1 MIQRPNVNEQVERE
15 EAADDE
21 GVTNDEDAA
30 NEEDAGTL
38 DRSFKY
44 AIIVYAVV
52 EFFAI
57 ALLIHYK
64 LAR

>member
-1 MIQRPNVNEQVERE
+1 MTKERR
-15 EAADDE
+15 ARVTPDE
-21 GVTNDEDAA
+21 G
-30 NEEDAGTL
+30 AGTC

-44 AIIVYAVV
+44 AVIIYAVV

-57 ALLIHYK
+57 ALLLYYK

>member
-1 MIQRPNVNEQVERE
+1 MIQRPNVNRQDGRE
-15 EAADDE
+15 GVADD
-21 GVTNDEDAA
+21 
-30 NEEDAGTL
+30 EDAGTL

-57 ALLIHYK
+57 ALLIYYK

>member
-1 MIQRPNVNEQVERE
+1 MIRSPNVMK
-15 EAADDE
+15 
-21 GVTNDEDAA
+21 EDARGA
-30 NEEDAGTL
+30 ATAGENAGTS

-44 AIIVYAVV
+44 AVIIYAVV

-57 ALLIHYK
+57 ALVFYYK

>member
-1 MIQRPNVNEQVERE
+1 MTRE
-15 EAADDE
+15 KRARV
-21 GVTNDEDAA
+21 G
-30 NEEDAGTL
+30 DAGDAGNF

-44 AIIVYAVV
+44 AVIAYAVV

-57 ALLIHYK
+57 ALLLCYK

>member
-1 MIQRPNVNEQVERE
+1 MTKDKRVRE
-15 EAADDE
+15 AHD
-21 GVTNDEDAA
+21 
-30 NEEDAGTL
+30 EDAGTY

-44 AIIVYAVV
+44 AVIIYAVV

-57 ALLIHYK
+57 ALLLYYK

>member
-1 MIQRPNVNEQVERE
+1 VIQSPDANQQDERE
-15 EAADDE
+15 E
-21 GVTNDEDAA
+21 VTNDEGVADD
-30 NEEDAGTL
+30 EDAGTL

-44 AIIVYAVV
+44 AVIVYAVV

-57 ALLIHYK
+57 ALLIYYK

>member
-1 MIQRPNVNEQVERE
+1 MIR
-15 EAADDE
+15 
-21 GVTNDEDAA
+21 GVKVMKRSEDDAA
-30 NEEDAGTL
+30 TTDEDAGTF

-44 AIIVYAVV
+44 AVIIYAVV

-57 ALLIHYK
+57 ALVIYYK

>member
-1 MIQRPNVNEQVERE
+1 MTKDSRERV
-15 EAADDE
+15 AH
-21 GVTNDEDAA
+21 DA
-30 NEEDAGTL
+30 DAGTF

-44 AIIVYAVV
+44 AVIIYAVV

-57 ALLIHYK
+57 ALLLYYK

>member
-1 MIQRPNVNEQVERE
+1 MIRSSKVKKREGRAGAARVE
-15 EAADDE
+15 
-21 GVTNDEDAA
+21 G
-30 NEEDAGTL
+30 AGTS

-44 AIIVYAVV
+44 AVIVYAVV

-57 ALLIHYK
+57 ALLLYYK

>member
-1 MIQRPNVNEQVERE
+1 MIRSPNVMKKNGRR
-15 EAADDE
+15 AA
-21 GVTNDEDAA
+21 TA
-30 NEEDAGTL
+30 EEDAGTS

-44 AIIVYAVV
+44 AVIIYAVV

-57 ALLIHYK
+57 ALVLYYK

>member
-1 MIQRPNVNEQVERE
+1 MSQSPNATEGGARVGVARE
-15 EAADDE
+15 DE
-21 GVTNDEDAA
+21 G
-30 NEEDAGTL
+30 AGTF

-44 AIIVYAVV
+44 AVVVYAVV

-57 ALLIHYK
+57 ALLLYYK

>member
-1 MIQRPNVNEQVERE
+1 MIRSANVMKRNKHG
-15 EAADDE
+15 AA
-21 GVTNDEDAA
+21 TT
-30 NEEDAGTL
+30 EEDAGTL

-44 AIIVYAVV
+44 AVIIYAVV

-57 ALLIHYK
+57 ALVIYYK

>member
-1 MIQRPNVNEQVERE
+1 MTKEKRVR
-15 EAADDE
+15 
-21 GVTNDEDAA
+21 DAH
-30 NEEDAGTL
+30 EEDAGTF

-44 AIIVYAVV
+44 ALIIYVVV

-57 ALLIHYK
+57 ALLLYYK

>member
-1 MIQRPNVNEQVERE
+1 MIRSPN
-15 EAADDE
+15 ADGRAGRGEVAGDE
-21 GVTNDEDAA
+21 GVAGG
-30 NEEDAGTL
+30 EESGTF

-44 AIIVYAVV
+44 AVIIYAVV

-57 ALLIHYK
+57 ALLLYYK

>member
-1 MIQRPNVNEQVERE
+1 MIRSASVMKRSEGG
-15 EAADDE
+15 AAQTGE
-21 GVTNDEDAA
+21 G
-30 NEEDAGTL
+30 AGTF

-44 AIIVYAVV
+44 AVIIYAVV

-57 ALLIHYK
+57 ALVLYYK

>member
-1 MIQRPNVNEQVERE
+1 MNRSRDALKESER
-15 EAADDE
+15 
-21 GVTNDEDAA
+21 GRVVPG
-30 NEEDAGTL
+30 EDAGTF

-44 AIIVYAVV
+44 AVVVYAVV

-57 ALLIHYK
+57 ALVLYYK